1 MAHAVEWVNG
11 LGGGTLEDTHP
22 LRQKEGGATPCTLG
36 GGGTLHTSTAALCR
50 RHHISRLTKH
60 YKKNYSYRTSYLL
73 DIFFFQKSAPDLFLV
88 IRFITFINISTLYY
102 ILTAADGALVEVA
115 DGTLAD
121 TDVVKDYHW
130 SGTLQTDR
138 VFSVFCLLTSQTSR
152 LTFYKEVQLKICN
165 LYW

>member
-36 GGGTLHTSTAALCR
+36 GGGTLHTSTAAL
-50 RHHISRLTKH
+50 
-60 YKKNYSYRTSYLL
+60 
-73 DIFFFQKSAPDLFLV
+73 
-88 IRFITFINISTLYY
+88 
-102 ILTAADGALVEVA
+102 AADGALVEVA
-115 DGTLAD
+115 DRTLAD

-130 SGTLQTDR
+130 SGTFQTDC

-152 LTFYKEVQLKICN
+152 LTFLTVSISILVMSVTAGSQLTAPPVSECRTIQA
-165 LYW
+165 